1 MFRQHLHF
9 PATKQETLISA
20 HKRRLVG
27 TSCRM
32 RGLHRA
38 ELCRLRH
45 QAPSPAGLP
54 SCSCGTTRALWH
66 HWGSHGTPGGPMAPP
81 GLHGTTE
88 GPMAPPRVPRHHWG
102 SHGTTRGPMAPPG
115 LHGTTGGPMAPPG
128 RSRCRCPG
136 AGSAGRCSQRLCST
150 DPRAPLKALAP
161 ITSNYTRCIRRQTA
175 LNPAENRGRF
185 QAQRSEPP
193 QPHEK
198 LMFLELLEQCLLM
211 I

>member
-38 ELCRLRH
+38 ELCWLRH
-45 QAPSPAGLP
+45 QAPSRAGLP
-54 SCSCGTTRALWH
+54 SCSCGTTGALWH
-66 HWGSHGTPGGPMAPP
+66 HWGSHGTAGGPTAPP
-81 GLHGTTE
+81 GLHGTTR
-88 GPMAPPRVPRHHWG
+88 APWHHRG
-102 SHGTTRGPMAPPG
+102 S
-115 LHGTTGGPMAPPG
+115 HGTTGGPMAPPG

-136 AGSAGRCSQRLCST
+136 AGGAGRCSQRLCSAA
-150 DPRAPLKALAP
+150 PRAPLKALAP

-185 QAQRSEPP
+185 QAQRSKPP